1 MESFRWNEREKSC
14 IDLGADARDRVG
26 ATTEEQLIH
35 ENRER
40 GLREK
45 SSKGRRERE
54 REGRR
59 GRKTQLVVWTR
70 SFEEGTGSAP
80 LVGAETEKCR
90 ETAPRDSAVV
100 FLYHVNLMRDRNG
113 AQGLEVSRAGAILSI
128 YRAVRRLSSSVPV
141 FSSWW
146 TPLIARSTSQ
156 RIVKNR
162 VSSVYR

>member
-1 MESFRWNEREKSC
+1 MESFRWNEREKS
-14 IDLGADARDRVG
+14 ISALTQEIVWVQRRRSSWSTRIANVDFERSHRR
-26 ATTEEQLIH
+26 EE
-35 ENRER
+35 
-40 GLREK
+40 
-45 SSKGRRERE
+45 ERE

-162 VSSVYR
+162 VSSR